1 MPLPTW
7 TAEDDN
13 NEFLCAEWEKKE
25 AAHAAAHGQSSMDE
39 EEAHILSLA
48 AYADAEAEAHAVA
61 HWHGAGDEEEAHI
74 LSLAARA
81 DAEAAEAAAEDGE
94 AAESAA
100 EDDEAAEAAA
110 EAAAL
115 SGASPHATNCT
126 CRLAL
131 SHLCHSLL
139 PSLPPASPCSCCA

>member
-25 AAHAAAHGQSSMDE
+25 AAHAAAHGQSSM
-39 EEAHILSLA
+39 
-48 AYADAEAEAHAVA
+48 
-61 HWHGAGDEEEAHI
+61 DEEEAHI